1 VRKAFTPRVNRY
13 SHLEAHGDQ
22 TLDERGFRRMVLNS
36 IRAGLSPLRDFARWR
51 PFGVVHFSQEG
62 EDIILERLFSAQRS
76 GFYVDIGSHH
86 PRRFSNSYWAYLRG
100 WIGINVDAA
109 PGSSAVFD
117 RVRPRDTNLETCI
130 AESPGEVEFFV
141 FPEPA
146 LNTAGRDRKDAM
158 EAVTSSRGERVVVPA
173 ERLETL
179 LDKYLP
185 DGDPAIDFMSIDV
198 EGSEMAV
205 LRSNDWERYRPR
217 VIVIEVLGKVLQN
230 MGESEEIRFLTELDY
245 VPVSMLYHSVV
256 LIGDDALL
264 SAHWQ
269 RASD

>member
-1 VRKAFTPRVNRY
+1 M
-13 SHLEAHGDQ
+13 G
-22 TLDERGFRRMVLNS
+22 
-36 IRAGLSPLRDFARWR
+36 RWR
-51 PFGVVHFSQEG
+51 LTALRSTARYITEWRPHAQVHYSQEG
-62 EDIILERLFSAQRS
+62 EDIVLARVFSDQAN
-76 GFYVDIGSHH
+76 GFYVDIGAHH
-86 PRRFSNSYWAYLRG
+86 PRRFSNSYWAYQRG
-100 WIGINVDAA
+100 WRGINIDAA
-109 PGSSAVFD
+109 PGSSAVFE
-117 RVRPRDTNLETCI
+117 RVRPRDTNLEMCI
-130 AESPGEVEFFV
+130 AETPGEVEFFV

-173 ERLETL
+173 DRLETL

-185 DGDPAIDFMSIDV
+185 DGVPVIDFMSIDV

-217 VIVIEVLGKVLQN
+217 VIVIEVLGEVLQN
-230 MGESEEIRFLTELDY
+230 IGESEEIRFLTELDY

-256 LIGDDALL
+256 LISDDAML

-269 RASD
+269 MASD

>member
-1 VRKAFTPRVNRY
+1 MEVAVFPSMALPQPTRIK
-13 SHLEAHGDQ
+13 
-22 TLDERGFRRMVLNS
+22 RMLGPVTG
-36 IRAGLSPLRDFARWR
+36 AVKWR
-51 PFGVVHFSQEG
+51 PFGQVHFSQEG
-62 EDIILERLFSAQRS
+62 EDIILSRIFTGQSS
-76 GFYVDIGSHH
+76 GFYVEIGAHH
-86 PRRFSNSYWAYLRG
+86 PRRFSNSYWAYQRG
-100 WIGINVDAA
+100 WRGLNIDAA
-109 PGSSAVFD
+109 PGSSAVFN
-117 RVRPRDTNLETCI
+117 RVRRRDTNLEICI

-146 LNTAGRDRKDAM
+146 LNTAGRDRKDAL
-158 EAVTSSRGERVVVPA
+158 EAVTSSQGERVVVPA

-179 LDKYLP
+179 LDTYLL
-185 DGDPAIDFMSIDV
+185 DGAPVIDFMSIDV

-217 VIVIEVLGKVLQN
+217 VIVIEVLGKVFEN
-230 MGESEEIRFLTELDY
+230 IGESEEIRFLTELDY

-269 RASD
+269 TASD